1 MTEQLPKDP
10 KSQMMKKGETGA
22 AAMPLPLSPEKV
34 FDAPWHAEGF
44 ALAVHLNEGGY
55 FDWPEWA
62 GRFGENLAAAK
73 SVKIGVGGGLDGSD
87 DYYQIWL
94 QTLIELMQEK
104 GLVDAKMLASIKA
117 QWREAYL
124 TTPHGKPV
132 HL

>member
-1 MTEQLPKDP
+1 MTEQLPTDP
-10 KSQMMKKGETGA
+10 LSQMMKKGGTGA
-22 AAMPLPLSPEKV
+22 AAMPPSPKKA
-34 FDAPWHAEGF
+34 FDAPWHAEVF

-62 GRFGENLAAAK
+62 ARFGENLAAK
-73 SVKIGVGGGLDGSD
+73 TVKIGVGEGLDGSD

-117 QWREAYL
+117 QWRDAYL
-124 TTPHGKPV
+124 QTPHGKPV
-132 HL
+132 QL

>member
-1 MTEQLPKDP
+1 MTGQLPKDP
-10 KSQMMKKGETGA
+10 KSQIMKKGETGA
-22 AAMPLPLSPEKV
+22 AAVPLSPEKA
-34 FDAPWHAEGF
+34 FGAPWHAEVF

-73 SVKIGVGGGLDGSD
+73 TAKIGVVEGLDGSD
-87 DYYQIWL
+87 DYYEIWL
-94 QTLIELMQEK
+94 QTLTELMQEK

>member
-1 MTEQLPKDP
+1 MTKQLPKDA
-10 KSQMMKKGETGA
+10 KFQMMRKGKTGA
-22 AAMPLPLSPEKV
+22 AAMPLSPKKA
-34 FDAPWHAEGF
+34 FDAPWHAEVF

-73 SVKIGVGGGLDGSD
+73 TVKIGVVEGLDGSD

>member
-1 MTEQLPKDP
+1 MTEQLPKGP
-10 KSQMMKKGETGA
+10 KSQMMKKGKTGA
-22 AAMPLPLSPEKV
+22 ATMPLSPEKV
-34 FDAPWHAEGF
+34 FDAPWHAEVF

-73 SVKIGVGGGLDGSD
+73 TVKIGVGEGLDGSD

>member
-22 AAMPLPLSPEKV
+22 VAMPLSPEKV
-34 FDAPWHAEGF
+34 FDAPWHAEVF

-55 FDWPEWA
+55 FDWSEWA

-73 SVKIGVGGGLDGSD
+73 TVKIGVGEGLDGSD
-87 DYYQIWL
+87 DYFQIWL

>member
-22 AAMPLPLSPEKV
+22 VAMPLSPEKV
-34 FDAPWHAEGF
+34 FDAPWHAEVF

-73 SVKIGVGGGLDGSD
+73 TAKIGVVEGLDGSD
-87 DYYQIWL
+87 DYYEIWL
-94 QTLIELMQEK
+94 QTLTELMQEK
-104 GLVDAKMLASIKA
+104 GLVDAKMLGSIKA

>member
-22 AAMPLPLSPEKV
+22 VAMPLSPEKV
-34 FDAPWHAEGF
+34 FDAPWHAEVF

-55 FDWPEWA
+55 FDWSEWA

-73 SVKIGVGGGLDGSD
+73 TVKIGVGEGLDGSD

-94 QTLIELMQEK
+94 QTLIELMQKK

>member
-1 MTEQLPKDP
+1 MNEQLPKDP
-10 KSQMMKKGETGA
+10 KSQMMKKGKTGTV
-22 AAMPLPLSPEKV
+22 AMPLSPEKV
-34 FDAPWHAEGF
+34 FDAPWHAEVF

-73 SVKIGVGGGLDGSD
+73 TVKIGVGEGLDGSD

-94 QTLIELMQEK
+94 QTLIELMQKK

>member
-1 MTEQLPKDP
+1 MTKQLPKVA
-10 KSQMMKKGETGA
+10 KFQMMRKGKTGA
-22 AAMPLPLSPEKV
+22 AAIPLSPKKA
-34 FDAPWHAEGF
+34 FDAPWHAEVF

-73 SVKIGVGGGLDGSD
+73 TAKIGVVEGLDGSD

-94 QTLIELMQEK
+94 QTLIEIMQEK

-124 TTPHGKPV
+124 TTPHGKSV

>member
-1 MTEQLPKDP
+1 MTKQLPKDP
-10 KSQMMKKGETGA
+10 KFQMMTKGETGA
-22 AAMPLPLSPEKV
+22 AAMPLSSEKV
-34 FDAPWHAEGF
+34 FDAPWHAEVF

-73 SVKIGVGGGLDGSD
+73 TAKIGVVEGLDGSD

>member
-1 MTEQLPKDP
+1 MTKQLPKDL

-22 AAMPLPLSPEKV
+22 AAMPLPPEKA
-34 FDAPWHAEGF
+34 FDAPWHAEVF
-44 ALAVHLNEGGY
+44 ALAVHLNEGDY
-55 FDWPEWA
+55 IDWPEWA

-73 SVKIGVGGGLDGSD
+73 TVKIGVGEGLDGSD

-132 HL
+132 LL

>member
-1 MTEQLPKDP
+1 MTKQLPKDA
-10 KSQMMKKGETGA
+10 KFQMMKKGKTGA
-22 AAMPLPLSPEKV
+22 AAMPLSPKKA
-34 FDAPWHAEGF
+34 FDAPWHAEVF

-73 SVKIGVGGGLDGSD
+73 TAKIGVVEGLDGSD

-94 QTLIELMQEK
+94 QTLIDLMQEK

>member
-22 AAMPLPLSPEKV
+22 VAIPLGPEKV
-34 FDAPWHAEGF
+34 FDAPWHAEVF

-73 SVKIGVGGGLDGSD
+73 TVKIGVGEGLDGSD

>member
-22 AAMPLPLSPEKV
+22 VAMPLGPEKV
-34 FDAPWHAEGF
+34 FDAPWHAEVF

-62 GRFGENLAAAK
+62 GRFGENLVAAK
-73 SVKIGVGGGLDGSD
+73 TVKIGVGEGLDGSD

-132 HL
+132 RL

>member
-22 AAMPLPLSPEKV
+22 VAMPLGPEKV
-34 FDAPWHAEGF
+34 FDAPWHAEVF

-73 SVKIGVGGGLDGSD
+73 TVKIGVGEGLDGSD

-94 QTLIELMQEK
+94 QTLIELMQKK

>member
-1 MTEQLPKDP
+1 MTKQLPKDA
-10 KSQMMKKGETGA
+10 KFQMMRKGKTGA
-22 AAMPLPLSPEKV
+22 AAMPLSPKKA
-34 FDAPWHAEGF
+34 FDAPWHAEVF

-62 GRFGENLAAAK
+62 GRFGENLATAK
-73 SVKIGVGGGLDGSD
+73 TAKIGVVEGLDGSD
-87 DYYQIWL
+87 DYYEIWF
-94 QTLIELMQEK
+94 QTLTELMQEK

>member
-1 MTEQLPKDP
+1 MTKQLPKDA
-10 KSQMMKKGETGA
+10 KFQTMRKGKTGA
-22 AAMPLPLSPEKV
+22 AAMPLSPKKA
-34 FDAPWHAEGF
+34 FDAPWHAEVF
-44 ALAVHLNEGGY
+44 AFAVHLNEGGY
-55 FDWPEWA
+55 FDWPEWV

-73 SVKIGVGGGLDGSD
+73 TAKIGVVEGLDGSD

>member
-1 MTEQLPKDP
+1 MTKQLPKDA
-10 KSQMMKKGETGA
+10 KFRMMRKGKTGA
-22 AAMPLPLSPEKV
+22 AAMPLSPKKA
-34 FDAPWHAEGF
+34 FDAPWHAEVF
-44 ALAVHLNEGGY
+44 ALAVHLNQGGY

-73 SVKIGVGGGLDGSD
+73 TAKIGVVEGLDGSD
-87 DYYQIWL
+87 DYYEIWL
-94 QTLIELMQEK
+94 QTLTELMQEK

>member
-1 MTEQLPKDP
+1 MTKQLPKVA
-10 KSQMMKKGETGA
+10 KFQMMRKGKTGA
-22 AAMPLPLSPEKV
+22 AAMPLSPKKA
-34 FDAPWHAEGF
+34 FDAPWHAEVF

-73 SVKIGVGGGLDGSD
+73 TAKIGVVEGLDGSD
-87 DYYQIWL
+87 DYYEIWL
-94 QTLIELMQEK
+94 QTLTELMQEK

>member
-1 MTEQLPKDP
+1 MTKQLPKDA
-10 KSQMMKKGETGA
+10 KFQMMRKGKTGA
-22 AAMPLPLSPEKV
+22 AAIPLSPKKA
-34 FDAPWHAEGF
+34 FDAPWHAEVF

-73 SVKIGVGGGLDGSD
+73 TAKIGVVEGLDGSD
-87 DYYQIWL
+87 DYYEIWL
-94 QTLIELMQEK
+94 QTLTELMQEK

-124 TTPHGKPV
+124 TTPHGRPV

>member
-1 MTEQLPKDP
+1 MMKQLPKDA
-10 KSQMMKKGETGA
+10 KFQMMRKGKTGA
-22 AAMPLPLSPEKV
+22 AAMPLSPKKA
-34 FDAPWHAEGF
+34 FDTPWHAEVF

-73 SVKIGVGGGLDGSD
+73 MVKIGVVEGLDGSD

>member
-1 MTEQLPKDP
+1 MTKQLPKDA
-10 KSQMMKKGETGA
+10 KFQMMRKGKTGA
-22 AAMPLPLSPEKV
+22 AAMPLSPKKA
-34 FDAPWHAEGF
+34 FDAPWHAEVF

-73 SVKIGVGGGLDGSD
+73 TAKIGVVEGLDGSD
-87 DYYQIWL
+87 DYYEIWL
-94 QTLIELMQEK
+94 QTLTELMQEK

-117 QWREAYL
+117 QWRKAYL

>member
-1 MTEQLPKDP
+1 MTKQLPKDA
-10 KSQMMKKGETGA
+10 KFQMMRKGKTGA
-22 AAMPLPLSPEKV
+22 AAMPLSPKKA
-34 FDAPWHAEGF
+34 FDAPWHAEVF

-73 SVKIGVGGGLDGSD
+73 TAKIGVVEGLDGSD

>member
-1 MTEQLPKDP
+1 MTEQLPKDA
-10 KSQMMKKGETGA
+10 KSQMMKKEETGA
-22 AAMPLPLSPEKV
+22 AAMPLSPKKA
-34 FDAPWHAEGF
+34 FDAPWHAEVF

-62 GRFGENLAAAK
+62 GRFGENLAEAK
-73 SVKIGVGGGLDGSD
+73 TAKIGVVEGLDGSD
-87 DYYQIWL
+87 DYYEIWL
-94 QTLIELMQEK
+94 QTLTELIQEK

>member
-1 MTEQLPKDP
+1 MTKQLPKDA
-10 KSQMMKKGETGA
+10 KFQMMRKGKTGA
-22 AAMPLPLSPEKV
+22 AAMPLSPKKA
-34 FDAPWHAEGF
+34 FDAPWHAEVF

-73 SVKIGVGGGLDGSD
+73 TAKMGVVEGLDGSD
-87 DYYQIWL
+87 DYYEIWL
-94 QTLIELMQEK
+94 QTLTELMQEK

>member
-1 MTEQLPKDP
+1 MTKQLPKDA
-10 KSQMMKKGETGA
+10 KFQMMRKGKTGA
-22 AAMPLPLSPEKV
+22 AAMPLSPKKA
-34 FDAPWHAEGF
+34 FDAPWHAEVF

-73 SVKIGVGGGLDGSD
+73 TAKIGVVEGLDGSD
-87 DYYQIWL
+87 DYYEIWL
-94 QTLIELMQEK
+94 QTLTELMQEK

>member
-22 AAMPLPLSPEKV
+22 VAMPLGPEKV
-34 FDAPWHAEGF
+34 FDAPWHAEVF
-44 ALAVHLNEGGY
+44 ALAVHLHEGGY
-55 FDWPEWA
+55 FEWPEWES
-62 GRFGENLAAAK
+62 RFGENLAAANT
-73 SVKIGVGGGLDGSD
+73 VKIGVGEGLDGSD

-94 QTLIELMQEK
+94 HTLIELMQEK

>member
-1 MTEQLPKDP
+1 MTKQLPKDA
-10 KSQMMKKGETGA
+10 KFQMMRKGKTGA
-22 AAMPLPLSPEKV
+22 AAMPLSPKKA
-34 FDAPWHAEGF
+34 FDAPWHAEVF

-73 SVKIGVGGGLDGSD
+73 TAKIGVVEGLDGSD
-87 DYYQIWL
+87 DYYEIWL
-94 QTLIELMQEK
+94 QTLTELMQEK

-124 TTPHGKPV
+124 TTPHGKPE

>member
-1 MTEQLPKDP
+1 MTKQLPKDA
-10 KSQMMKKGETGA
+10 KSQMMRKGKTGA
-22 AAMPLPLSPEKV
+22 AAMPLSPKKA
-34 FDAPWHAEGF
+34 FDAPWHAEVF

-73 SVKIGVGGGLDGSD
+73 TAKIGVVEGLDGSD
-87 DYYQIWL
+87 DYYEIWL
-94 QTLIELMQEK
+94 QTLTELMQEK

>member
-1 MTEQLPKDP
+1 MTEQLPKGP
-10 KSQMMKKGETGA
+10 KSQMMKKGKTGA
-22 AAMPLPLSPEKV
+22 AAMPLSPEKV
-34 FDAPWHAEGF
+34 FDAPWHAEVF

-73 SVKIGVGGGLDGSD
+73 TVKIGVGEGLDGSD

>member
-1 MTEQLPKDP
+1 MTKQLPKDA
-10 KSQMMKKGETGA
+10 KFQMMRKGKTGA
-22 AAMPLPLSPEKV
+22 AAMPLSPKKA
-34 FDAPWHAEGF
+34 FDAPWHAEVF

-73 SVKIGVGGGLDGSD
+73 TAKIGVVEGLDGSD

-94 QTLIELMQEK
+94 QTLIELMQKK

>member
-1 MTEQLPKDP
+1 MTKQLPKDA
-10 KSQMMKKGETGA
+10 KFQMMRKGKTGA
-22 AAMPLPLSPEKV
+22 AAMPLSPKKA
-34 FDAPWHAEGF
+34 FDAPWHAEVF

-73 SVKIGVGGGLDGSD
+73 TAKIGVVEGLDGSG
-87 DYYQIWL
+87 DYYEIWL
-94 QTLIELMQEK
+94 QTLTELMQEK

-132 HL
+132 NL